1 MTILVEAAVES
12 VDAALA
18 AAEGGA
24 HRIELCTDLAHGG
37 TTPDVP
43 LLRACRARL
52 SIPVFVL
59 IRPRAGDFAYTDAE
73 HRTTLEQIRQAKD
86 TGAHGIVTGALT
98 TSREIAGEH
107 TAALIA
113 AARPLPVTFH
123 RAFDVCANLSAAL
136 ESLIRLGVERVLT
149 SGGAPTAPEGA
160 GRIARLVAQASG
172 RIAILAGG
180 GIDEQ
185 NVARLVRESG
195 VREVHFSVKDAE
207 KVRRVR
213 RFLAALAVV
222 LIATSSP
229 ATAQNAVVTRNV
241 NLRAGPSSTTTF
253 KETLHPPDELTILD
267 TVWAR
272 NVQVTDTVAGAVPP
286 PDTGGPPTVFH
297 GCSLEGSATQ
307 ANRQASN
314 RKKNRLTRP
323 QAGDIDG
330 TAALTAIHQTGDDRT
345 RWSDTRGA
353 SIVAYVIEVK
363 KGSQETVNCGDTDSA
378 YIDTHI
384 DVVQHPTDS
393 AKRTHLIVEVTPRWR
408 EFVSHQGTDWT
419 TRTVKQ
425 TLEGHWVRFT
435 GWLFWDFE
443 HAHNAENTNPGVS
456 SNWRATAWEVHPV
469 TQIKICPGTPQ
480 SCD

>member
-1 MTILVEAAVES
+1 VTLLVEAAVES
-12 VDAALA
+12 LSAALA
-18 AAEGGA
+18 AAAGGA
-24 HRIELCTDLAHGG
+24 HRVELCTDLAHGG
-37 TTPDVP
+37 TTPDVE

-59 IRPRAGDFAYTDAE
+59 IRPRAGDFVYTDAE

-98 TSREIAGEH
+98 ASREIAGEQ

-172 RIAILAGG
+172 RIEILAAG

-267 TVWAR
+267 TAQTNGYYEVRAADSEHGWVWAR
-272 NVQVTDTVAGAVPP
+272 NVQITDTIVGTVPP
-286 PDTGGPPTVFH
+286 PDTGGGGPPAVFH

-330 TAALTAIHQTGDDRT
+330 TAALTAILQTGDDRT

-363 KGSQETVNCGDTDSA
+363 KGSQ
-378 YIDTHI
+378 
-384 DVVQHPTDS
+384 
-393 AKRTHLIVEVTPRWR
+393 
-408 EFVSHQGTDWT
+408 
-419 TRTVKQ
+419 
-425 TLEGHWVRFT
+425 
-435 GWLFWDFE
+435 
-443 HAHNAENTNPGVS
+443 
-456 SNWRATAWEVHPV
+456 
-469 TQIKICPGTPQ
+469 
-480 SCD
+480 